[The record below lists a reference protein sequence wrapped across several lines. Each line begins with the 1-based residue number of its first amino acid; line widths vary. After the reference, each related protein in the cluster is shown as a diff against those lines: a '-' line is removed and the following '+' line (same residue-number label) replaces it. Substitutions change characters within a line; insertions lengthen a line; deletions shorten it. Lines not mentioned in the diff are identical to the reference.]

1 MFTGIVEGK
10 GTVRGIVRRGDTL
23 LLRIS
28 LPPQLTDIGPGD
40 SISVDGSCLT
50 VLEGLEREI
59 VVEVSEET
67 LSRTKISQYVPGK
80 RVNLERAIRA
90 GGRFGGHFVTGHVD
104 GVGEVVLMDRG
115 QRTARLEVLAPG
127 EVSQY
132 LVKKGS
138 VAVDGVSLTVN
149 EVWGDRFQV
158 MLIPYTLEHTTL
170 GELRP
175 GDKVNLEADILAKYV
190 RKFLNLK
197 EGIDEAFLAEHG
209 FLEVKGV
216 FR

>member
-10 GTVRGIVRRGDTL
+10 GIIRDIGRRGDTL
-23 LLRIS
+23 LLRIA
-28 LPPQLTDIGPGD
+28 LPPQLTDIRPGD

-104 GVGEVVLMDRG
+104 GVGEVVLMERA
-115 QRTARLEVLAPG
+115 QRTARLEVLAPE
-127 EVSQY
+127 EVSPY

-190 RKFLNLK
+190 RKFLNPQ
-197 EGIDEAFLAEHG
+197 GGVDEAFLAKHG
-209 FLEVKGV
+209 FLDVRGV
-216 FR
+216 F

>member
-10 GTVRGIVRRGDTL
+10 GTVRGIVRKGDTL